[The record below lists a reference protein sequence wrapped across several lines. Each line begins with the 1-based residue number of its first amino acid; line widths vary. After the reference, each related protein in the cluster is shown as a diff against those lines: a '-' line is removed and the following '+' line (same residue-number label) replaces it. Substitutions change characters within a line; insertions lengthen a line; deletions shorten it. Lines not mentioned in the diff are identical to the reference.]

1 MSIYDF
7 LKAERL
13 KRNISIRKFAKL
25 CNISNSTMADYENKR
40 LTPSIKSLLKISEAL
55 NIDIFNILKN
65 TTYLEEINEGQY
77 VWYKNKRHET

>member
-77 VWYKNKRHET
+77 V